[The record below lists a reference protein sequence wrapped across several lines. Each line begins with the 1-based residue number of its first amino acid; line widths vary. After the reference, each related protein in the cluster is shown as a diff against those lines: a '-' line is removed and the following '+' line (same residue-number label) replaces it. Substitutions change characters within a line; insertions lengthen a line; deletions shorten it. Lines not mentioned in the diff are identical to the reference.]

1 MPGRSVL
8 VEKTPARD
16 PAYRPAHPA
25 PGHPDL
31 TLKCQYPLP
40 FSRDAGTFGTGP
52 FDSDDARDLV
62 DQLADRPGQR
72 REVLDRLFF
81 RVRDRPGLLDWEFSA
96 GEVVAAAAIVAAKP
110 ARR

>member
-1 MPGRSVL
+1 M
-8 VEKTPARD
+8 
-16 PAYRPAHPA
+16 
-25 PGHPDL
+25 
-31 TLKCQYPLP
+31 
-40 FSRDAGTFGTGP
+40 GTFGTGP

-96 GEVVAAAAIVAAKP
+96 GEVVAAAAIVAASLP
-110 ARR
+110 GGEDIRQQLADLACDVDAILIPRTRW